1 MLLLG
6 HICGVLKDV
15 LIKVLF
21 LNFYCRN
28 VTNFFY
34 FPDHAL
40 ISVKVLCINKI
51 CNSVC

>member
-21 LNFYCRN
+21 LNFYYRN
-28 VTNFFY
+28 VINFFY
-34 FPDHAL
+34 FPDHDL
-40 ISVKVLCINKI
+40 ISVKVLCINKT
-51 CNSVC
+51 CHSVC